1 MTERLDIGGVLRRVF
16 EYYRDQFGLLIP
28 AALIIFLPIDV
39 VNGVIR
45 NSGGNLFLVLLAIAL
60 SLVGTFWFV
69 GMVVE
74 AVRDIQDG
82 RRDFDLGSLF
92 RSVAPVLVPLIVAG
106 VVAGFAIAIGF
117 LLIVVPGL
125 ILLTIWAVVAPV
137 IVVERSEPFP
147 AFGRS
152 RELVRGHGWQVFGV
166 LLVLFLIKLLAQ
178 GILQS
183 IANAVSSTVVGYA
196 IALLLS
202 DVLVSPLSA
211 LGAAV
216 LYFELR
222 RLKGEPAV
230 AAGVEPGVVGTPPQ
244 PAPPQPAPGTPPP
257 PPPAPPPPPGQG
269 PPPGTG

>member
-1 MTERLDIGGVLRRVF
+1 MTERLDIGGVLSRVF

-28 AALIIFLPIDV
+28 AALIIFLPIDI

-45 NSGGNLFLVLLAIAL
+45 NSGGSVFLVLLAIAL

-74 AVRDIQDG
+74 AVRDIQDD
-82 RRDFDLGSLF
+82 RRDFDLGTLF
-92 RSVAPVLVPLIVAG
+92 RSVTPVLLSLIVAG
-106 VVAGFAIAIGF
+106 VAAGFGIAIGF

-137 IVVERSEPFP
+137 IVVERSEPFA

-166 LLVLFLIKLLAQ
+166 LLVLFLIKLVTQ

-183 IANAVSSTVVGYA
+183 IADAISSTVVGFA
-196 IALLLS
+196 IGLLIA
-202 DVLVSPLSA
+202 DVLVSPLTA

-230 AAGVEPGVVGTPPQ
+230 AAGVEPGTMA
-244 PAPPQPAPGTPPP
+244 APPQPAPGTPPP
-257 PPPAPPPPPGQG
+257 PPPAPPPPPGQA